1 MSTMT
6 QTRPELSTERITGY
20 KAMAR
25 QVVHM
30 LERSDYHDP
39 AGAAEFREAVDRLV
53 PCKPGFLQLASW
65 FLAEHGGIELARS
78 KRTGKVVM
86 GDRKQ
91 AMAWREF
98 FMSKAGTVTRMRTD
112 HYRIDAAGEGIDRE
126 EHVEELVEGSQYC
139 FKFRAKDIE
148 VGVKYSAEL
157 TYTVKEFMPDGTVQ
171 HREGKG
177 GF

>member
-6 QTRPELSTERITGY
+6 QTRPELDTERITGY

-39 AGAAEFREAVDRLV
+39 AGAAEFQEAVDRLV

-98 FMSKAGTVTRMRTD
+98 FMSKTGTATRMRTD
-112 HYRIDAAGEGIDRE
+112 HYRIDAAGEDIDRE

-139 FKFRAKDIE
+139 FKYRAADLEARVAI
-148 VGVKYSAEL
+148 GVTL
-157 TYTVKEFMPDGTVQ
+157 TYTKTEYGSDEVKHGTG
-171 HREGKG
+171 RG
-177 GF
+177 